1 MEIWLGLAIT
11 REARTRKSSDNA
23 EHGGS
28 MRSARPGMH
37 HAHGSPWVA
46 ISAKRPG
53 GLWRPANAAMPP
65 AKAASPGARPL
76 AVSLGHLSP
85 PCYPPASWKAP
96 PSLPSPPPS
105 ALHLPHRSCLL
116 PALTLAFPLNFPLLT
131 FHFRIH
137 KLHPAAPNRTPRA
150 GGVDLWYSHRPFH
163 LPPVFLPCSIPWTPS
178 CPLALLLPPFLPQT
192 APPSRPIFPPL
203 AFFIPTFSFSPL
215 PPFRRANVIQAA
227 CSTCHQCSVSCT
239 MDASTSPPTVFP
251 SLPPFPFRRTYGTW
265 NVHLTC
271 DLPPVFSL
279 CTMDACFSFFSPTF
293 LLSPLLQTNLWYS
306 ERPFH
311 LPPVF
316 PLCTM
321 DACFNFSRCPS
332 PPAREPLVYSYWPG
346 PKYFA
351 RFNTTSRW
359 HTDDPSKACFF
370 FVFMSAGHPRHFKDL
385 PFWGEDGHN
394 HVLISFADNWSGPP
408 AWSVGKAA
416 LMLTAAHLTV
426 HRAAFDVSLPLP
438 PTWKRHAA
446 GLRSVPVGARRYL
459 LTFMGTRYLGSMHGS
474 FRSSQ
479 AFKALHNGKDI
490 IVVTQCGGS
499 TNRRIIEEDPSL
511 LPECTADAALFRS
524 FSYPAL
530 MNSSFALVPAGR
542 QASTYRFIEALTAGA
557 IPVVVADNWKL
568 PFDDIIPWHRCLLLF
583 PTHLLS
589 RIEPTLRAITPQAAE
604 KRRQRCVSIFEEYL
618 ASDDILMRSAM
629 TALKSHAGGIF
640 PL

>member
-1 MEIWLGLAIT
+1 AGWSVE
-11 REARTRKSSDNA
+11 
-23 EHGGS
+23 
-28 MRSARPGMH
+28 
-37 HAHGSPWVA
+37 
-46 ISAKRPG
+46 
-53 GLWRPANAAMPP
+53 
-65 AKAASPGARPL
+65 
-76 AVSLGHLSP
+76 
-85 PCYPPASWKAP
+85 
-96 PSLPSPPPS
+96 LPHEPHDPS
-105 ALHLPHRSCLL
+105 A
-116 PALTLAFPLNFPLLT
+116 N
-131 FHFRIH
+131 
-137 KLHPAAPNRTPRA
+137 
-150 GGVDLWYSHRPFH
+150 
-163 LPPVFLPCSIPWTPS
+163 CSS
-178 CPLALLLPPFLPQT
+178 
-192 APPSRPIFPPL
+192 
-203 AFFIPTFSFSPL
+203 
-215 PPFRRANVIQAA
+215 AN
-227 CSTCHQCSVSCT
+227 
-239 MDASTSPPTVFP
+239 PTV
-251 SLPPFPFRRTYGTW
+251 
-265 NVHLTC
+265 V
-271 DLPPVFSL
+271 VK
-279 CTMDACFSFFSPTF
+279 
-293 LLSPLLQTNLWYS
+293 TNLWYS
-306 ERPFH
+306 DRPFH
-311 LPPVF
+311 VPPVF

-351 RFNTTSRW
+351 RFNTTRW

-385 PFWGEDGHN
+385 PFWGDDGHN

-446 GLRSVPVGARRYL
+446 GLRSLPVAQRRYL
-459 LTFMGTRYLGSMHGS
+459 LTFMGTRYLGSMHGN
-474 FRSSQ
+474 FRSSA
-479 AFKALHNGKDI
+479 AFKALHNGNDI

-511 LPECTADAALFRS
+511 LPECTADAALFRT

-568 PFDDIIPWHRCLLLF
+568 PFDDIIQWHRCLLLF

-589 RIEPTLRAITPQAAE
+589 RIPPTLRTITPKAAE

>member
-1 MEIWLGLAIT
+1 AGWSVE
-11 REARTRKSSDNA
+11 
-23 EHGGS
+23 
-28 MRSARPGMH
+28 
-37 HAHGSPWVA
+37 
-46 ISAKRPG
+46 
-53 GLWRPANAAMPP
+53 
-65 AKAASPGARPL
+65 
-76 AVSLGHLSP
+76 
-85 PCYPPASWKAP
+85 
-96 PSLPSPPPS
+96 
-105 ALHLPHRSCLL
+105 LPHE
-116 PALTLAFPLNFPLLT
+116 ALEPTAN
-131 FHFRIH
+131 
-137 KLHPAAPNRTPRA
+137 
-150 GGVDLWYSHRPFH
+150 
-163 LPPVFLPCSIPWTPS
+163 CSS
-178 CPLALLLPPFLPQT
+178 
-192 APPSRPIFPPL
+192 
-203 AFFIPTFSFSPL
+203 
-215 PPFRRANVIQAA
+215 AN
-227 CSTCHQCSVSCT
+227 
-239 MDASTSPPTVFP
+239 PTV
-251 SLPPFPFRRTYGTW
+251 
-265 NVHLTC
+265 V
-271 DLPPVFSL
+271 VK
-279 CTMDACFSFFSPTF
+279 
-293 LLSPLLQTNLWYS
+293 TNLWYS

-351 RFNTTSRW
+351 RFNTTRW

>member
-1 MEIWLGLAIT
+1 
-11 REARTRKSSDNA
+11 
-23 EHGGS
+23 
-28 MRSARPGMH
+28 
-37 HAHGSPWVA
+37 
-46 ISAKRPG
+46 
-53 GLWRPANAAMPP
+53 MPP
-65 AKAASPGARPL
+65 AKATSPGARPL
-76 AVSLGHLSP
+76 SLSRARWQWRWAGERWACGAMAAVQM
-85 PCYPPASWKAP
+85 
-96 PSLPSPPPS
+96 
-105 ALHLPHRSCLL
+105 
-116 PALTLAFPLNFPLLT
+116 
-131 FHFRIH
+131 
-137 KLHPAAPNRTPRA
+137 
-150 GGVDLWYSHRPFH
+150 GV
-163 LPPVFLPCSIPWTPS
+163 
-178 CPLALLLPPFLPQT
+178 ALLLLAVAASSLLLLGCIRLPNRQ
-192 APPSRPIFPPL
+192 AGWSME
-203 AFFIPTFSFSPL
+203 L
-215 PPFRRANVIQAA
+215 PHEPHDPAAN
-227 CSTCHQCSVSCT
+227 CSS
-239 MDASTSPPTVFP
+239 ANPTV
-251 SLPPFPFRRTYGTW
+251 
-265 NVHLTC
+265 V
-271 DLPPVFSL
+271 VK
-279 CTMDACFSFFSPTF
+279 
-293 LLSPLLQTNLWYS
+293 TNLWYS
-306 ERPFH
+306 DRPFH

-332 PPAREPLVYSYWPG
+332 PPHEPLVYSYWPG

-351 RFNTTSRW
+351 RFNTTRW
-359 HTDDPSKACFF
+359 HTDDPGKACFF

-446 GLRSVPVGARRYL
+446 DLRPVPVTKRRYL

-474 FRSSQ
+474 FRSSRE
-479 AFKALHNGKDI
+479 FKALHNGNDI

-499 TNRRIIEEDPSL
+499 TNRRIMEEDPSL
-511 LPECTADAALFRS
+511 LPECTADLALFRS

-589 RIEPTLRAITPQAAE
+589 RIPPTLRAIPPQAAE

-618 ASDDILMRSAM
+618 ASDDVLMRSAM